1 LPVAF
6 CLLHGASGVGVAFG
20 HLDAFEVVDGESVA
34 QEAVGF
40 FHRREGFER
49 SFVTAV
55 AGSFSSLFVEDGV
68 GLGAGPMVVQIRVE
82 MVSVEAVDGFGVG
95 LVDVSVADVFADDPA
110 VFGLDQ
116 AVVAALPRTAFGL
129 LDLQLVE
136 KMGGVAIDKLAAVV
150 GVKAED
156 AERELAQHSLQ
167 DR

>member
-1 LPVAF
+1 M
-6 CLLHGASGVGVAFG
+6 HGASGVGVAFG
-20 HLDAFEVVDGESVA
+20 HLNAFEVVDGESVA
-34 QEAVGF
+34 QEAVGV

-49 SFVTAV
+49 SFVLLIAD
-55 AGSFSSLFVEDGV
+55 AFASFGV
-68 GLGAGPMVVQIRVE
+68 DLNLRLGAGPMVVQIRVE

-95 LVDVSVADVFADDPA
+95 LVDVSLADVFADDPA